1 MKRAELAQHSER
13 LGFTPRDAVRWL
25 APAQLGRTAVRV
37 VLASVFADFGDK
49 RELEGGFPRYDLDLE
64 RLPVQGQPAQPVVR
78 DLELPGTPS
87 RANRAGEPAGEP
99 ADHGTARTHGAAESG
114 GPELWLDFAADL
126 GDGFDSTYTVAS
138 VLAEESLVVDGH
150 ELRRGKVLV
159 LGGDE
164 VYPVA
169 APAAYEDRM
178 VGPYRTALPG
188 GRSPGRDGV
197 LLALPGNHDWYDGL
211 TSFIRLFTRQRNIGG
226 WRTIQTRS
234 YFGLRLTGGED
245 SPGWWLVG
253 LDSQLGQYIDEPQL
267 DYFYNTVTT
276 RLLPGDAVILCVAAP
291 YWVRETEN
299 ANAFRQ
305 VHFFEQDYLRRR
317 FNRRAGLFE
326 ETGASVRLWLTGD
339 LHHYSRYEELA
350 SEADG
355 ATGTPGGTRAGADP
369 RRTQLI
375 TCGLGG
381 AFLADTRLL
390 PAELTLPA
398 HQPAPAP
405 TGTGRRTRPGTADA
419 AGPGTAPG
427 TLDSAAPGGTPG
439 PGRRFVLT
447 PGTFPGAAESLK
459 FRGRLANPFSPFWL
473 PVRNPGFGSALG
485 IAHTV
490 AALTLWT
497 VFSAFRGLSFVD
509 SLLSLRAGNTGFL
522 ALTILAVPLLLLV
535 LLVTVGAA
543 LGLSRDPR
551 ENGAGF
557 TVARGALWQLSA
569 LGAGIAVVL
578 LLPWPAGWPPFLTL
592 ALVLAIIYA
601 TGFAAGSEAFACF
614 ILGTAGGEV
623 ASWAMSGQAI
633 EDHKGFLRI
642 RVAADGNV
650 TVYPVA
656 VDRVCRDWDLKE
668 NDDGGIRPVPA
679 GGLPPLRLF
688 EPPVTVAREGF
699 PP

>member
-1 MKRAELAQHSER
+1 MKRAELAQHSNG

-49 RELEGGFPRYDLDLE
+49 RELEGGFPRYELDLE
-64 RLPVQGQPAQPVVR
+64 RLPVAGQPAQPVVR
-78 DLELPGTPS
+78 GLGLPGAGNAGAGNA
-87 RANRAGEPAGEP
+87 RAAASPAE
-99 ADHGTARTHGAAESG
+99 ANTAEAGTAGTERSSGAED
-114 GPELWLDFAADL
+114 LWLDFTADL
-126 GDGFDSTYTVAS
+126 GDGFDPTYTVAS
-138 VLAEESLVVDGH
+138 LLAEASLQVDGQ

-169 APAAYEDRM
+169 SPAAYEDRM
-178 VGPYRTALPG
+178 VGPYRTALPC
-188 GRSPGRDGV
+188 GRSPGRAGV

-234 YFGLRLTGGED
+234 YFALRLTGGD
-245 SPGWWLVG
+245 DAPGWWLVG

-291 YWVRETEN
+291 YWVRETQN

-317 FNRRAGLFE
+317 FNRRAGIFE

-339 LHHYSRYEELA
+339 LHHYSRYEELPGELPGDA
-350 SEADG
+350 GSTADNR
-355 ATGTPGGTRAGADP
+355 TGADP
-369 RRTQLI
+369 GRTQLI

-381 AFLADTRLL
+381 AFLADAGWL
-390 PAELTLPA
+390 PPELTLPG
-398 HQPAPAP
+398 HRPAPAP
-405 TGTGRRTRPGTADA
+405 ADHTPADHMPAHHQPTHNTADHQPA
-419 AGPGTAPG
+419 R
-427 TLDSAAPGGTPG
+427 
-439 PGRRFVLT
+439 GRRFVLA
-447 PGTFPGAAESLK
+447 PGTFPGRAESRQ
-459 FRGRLANPFSPFWL
+459 FRGRLANPLSPFWL

-485 IAHTV
+485 VAHML

-497 VFSAFRGLSFVD
+497 VFSAFRGLSFPD
-509 SLLSLRAGNTGFL
+509 SLATLKTGNTMLL
-522 ALTILAVPLLLLV
+522 ALTFLGVPLLLL
-535 LLVTVGAA
+535 LLLATLGTA
-543 LGLSRDPR
+543 LGLNRDPR

-578 LLPWPAGWPPFLTL
+578 LLPWPAGLPPFLTL
-592 ALVLAIIYA
+592 GLVLTFTFA
-601 TGFAAGSEAFACF
+601 TGYAAGSEAFAFF
-614 ILGTAGGEV
+614 ILGTGSGEV

-642 RVAADGNV
+642 RIAPDGNL

-656 VDRVCRDWDLKE
+656 VDRICRDWDVE
-668 NDDGGIRPVPA
+668 RNDDGGLRPVPA

-688 EPPVTVAREGF
+688 EPPITIAREGF

>member
-1 MKRAELAQHSER
+1 MKRAELAQHSDR

-49 RELEGGFPRYDLDLE
+49 RELEGGFPRYDLDLD
-64 RLPVQGQPAQPVVR
+64 RLPVPGQPAQPVVR
-78 DLELPGTPS
+78 DLGLPGTQRPS
-87 RANRAGEPAGEP
+87 RYDEPGGESNG
-99 ADHGTARTHGAAESG
+99 RGAALAHGSG
-114 GPELWLDFAADL
+114 DSGAATLWLDFTADL
-126 GDGFDSTYTVAS
+126 GDGFDATYTVAS
-138 VLAEESLVVDGH
+138 LLAEKSLLVDGH
-150 ELRRGKVLV
+150 ELSRGKVLV

-169 APAAYEDRM
+169 APAAYEDRT

-234 YFGLRLTGGED
+234 YFALRLTGGDD

-276 RLLPGDAVILCVAAP
+276 RLRPGDAIILCVAAP

-339 LHHYSRYEELA
+339 LHHYSRYEEQA
-350 SEADG
+350 PEEAG
-355 ATGTPGGTRAGADP
+355 ERTGTRPGDDP

-381 AFLADTRLL
+381 AFLLDARWL

-398 HQPAPAP
+398 HQPAHALTGTEPRAPAP
-405 TGTGRRTRPGTADA
+405 AEPRSNPGTGRRFALA
-419 AGPGTAPG
+419 
-427 TLDSAAPGGTPG
+427 
-439 PGRRFVLT
+439 
-447 PGTFPGAAESLK
+447 PGTFPGAAESRQ
-459 FRGRLANPFSPFWL
+459 FRGRLANPLTPFWL
-473 PVRNPGFGSALG
+473 PLRNPGFGSALG
-485 IAHTV
+485 IAHVV

-509 SLLSLRAGNTGFL
+509 SLLSLRAGNTGLL
-522 ALTILAVPLLLLV
+522 ALTILAVPLFLLLLLV
-535 LLVTVGAA
+535 TLGTA
-543 LGLSRDPR
+543 LGLARDPR

-578 LLPWPAGWPPFLTL
+578 LLPWQAAWPPFLTL
-592 ALVLAIIYA
+592 ALVLAIIFA
-601 TGFAAGSEAFACF
+601 AGFAAGSEAFALF
-614 ILGTAGGEV
+614 ILGTPRGEV

-642 RVAADGNV
+642 RITADGNL

-656 VDRVCRDWDLKE
+656 VDRVCRDWTLAE
-668 NDDGGIRPVPA
+668 NDDGGLRPVPA

-688 EPPVTVAREGF
+688 EPPVTIAREGF
-699 PP
+699 GQ

>member
-1 MKRAELAQHSER
+1 MKRSELAQHSNG

-49 RELEGGFPRYDLDLE
+49 RELEGGFPRYELDLD
-64 RLPVQGQPAQPVVR
+64 RLPAPGQPAQPVVR
-78 DLELPGTPS
+78 DLGLPGS
-87 RANRAGEPAGEP
+87 PA
-99 ADHGTARTHGAAESG
+99 A
-114 GPELWLDFAADL
+114 LWLDFTADL

-138 VLAEESLVVDGH
+138 LLAEKSLVVEGH
-150 ELRRGKVLV
+150 ELPRGTVLV

-169 APAAYEDRM
+169 SPAAYEDRM

-188 GRSPGRDGV
+188 GRSPGGAGV

-211 TSFIRLFTRQRNIGG
+211 TSFIRLFTRQRKIGG
-226 WRTIQTRS
+226 WRTVQTRS
-234 YFGLRLTGGED
+234 YFAVRLTGGD
-245 SPGWWLVG
+245 DAPGWWLVG

-276 RLLPGDAVILCVAAP
+276 RLLPGDAIILCVAAP
-291 YWVRETEN
+291 YWVQGAEDSD
-299 ANAFRQ
+299 AFRQ

-317 FNRRAGLFE
+317 FNRRAGTFE
-326 ETGASVRLWLTGD
+326 ATGAAVRLWLTGD
-339 LHHYSRYEELA
+339 LHHYSRYEETTHGQNP
-350 SEADG
+350 EDG
-355 ATGTPGGTRAGADP
+355 PAAAADP

-381 AFLADTRLL
+381 AFLADAQGL

-398 HQPAPAP
+398 AVPSVASPP
-405 TGTGRRTRPGTADA
+405 PVR
-419 AGPGTAPG
+419 APG
-427 TLDSAAPGGTPG
+427 T
-439 PGRRFVLT
+439 GRRFVLA
-447 PGTFPGAAESLK
+447 PGTFPGRAESRRL
-459 FRGRLANPFSPFWL
+459 RGRLANPLSPFWL

-485 IAHTV
+485 TAHVV

-497 VFSAFRGLSFVD
+497 VFSAFRGLSFVE

-522 ALTILAVPLLLLV
+522 ALAITAVPLLLL
-535 LLVTVGAA
+535 LLLSTLGAA
-543 LGLSRDPR
+543 LGFGREPQ

-557 TVARGALWQLSA
+557 TVSRGALWQLSA
-569 LGAGIAVVL
+569 LAAGIAVVL
-578 LLPWPAGWPPFLTL
+578 LIPWPGDWPPFLSL
-592 ALVLAIIYA
+592 GLVLAIIYVV
-601 TGFAAGSEAFACF
+601 GFAAGSEAFAFF
-614 ILGTAGGEV
+614 ILGTPGGEV
-623 ASWAMSGQAI
+623 AAWAMSGQAI

-642 RVAADGNV
+642 RIAADGTL

-656 VDRVCRDWDLKE
+656 VDRICRDWTLTE
-668 NDDGGIRPVPA
+668 NDDGGLRPVPA
-679 GGLPPLRLF
+679 AGLPPLRLF
-688 EPPVTVAREGF
+688 EPPVTIAREGF

>member
-1 MKRAELAQHSER
+1 MKRAELAQHSDG

-64 RLPVQGQPAQPVVR
+64 RLPVPGQPAQPVVR
-78 DLELPGTPS
+78 GLGLPGTPFPS
-87 RANRAGEPAGEP
+87 HSEEP
-99 ADHGTARTHGAAESG
+99 AAESDEESDGRGDGRADRAG
-114 GPELWLDFAADL
+114 GSGATALWLDFTADL
-126 GDGFDSTYTVAS
+126 GDGFDATYTVAS
-138 VLAEESLVVDGH
+138 LLAEKSLLVDGH
-150 ELRRGKVLV
+150 ELSRGKVLV

-234 YFGLRLTGGED
+234 YFALRLTGGDD
-245 SPGWWLVG
+245 SPGWWVVG

-276 RLLPGDAVILCVAAP
+276 RLLPGDAIILCVAAP
-291 YWVRETEN
+291 YWVREPEN

-317 FNRRAGLFE
+317 FNHRAGLFE
-326 ETGASVRLWLTGD
+326 DTGASVRLWLTGD
-339 LHHYSRYEELA
+339 LHHYARYEELA
-350 SEADG
+350 PEAPS
-355 ATGTPGGTRAGADP
+355 AAGTRTGIPAGDGPRSDP

-381 AFLADTRLL
+381 AFLLDARWL

-398 HQPAPAP
+398 HQPAHAV
-405 TGTGRRTRPGTADA
+405 TGTEPRTPA
-419 AGPGTAPG
+419 AAEPRNNR
-427 TLDSAAPGGTPG
+427 S
-439 PGRRFVLT
+439 PGRRFSLA
-447 PGTFPGAAESLK
+447 PGTFPGAAESRQ
-459 FRGRLANPFSPFWL
+459 FRGRLANPLTPFWL
-473 PVRNPGFGSALG
+473 PLRNPGFGSALG
-485 IAHTV
+485 IAHLV

-509 SLLSLRAGNTGFL
+509 SLLSLRAGNTGFT
-522 ALTILAVPLLLLV
+522 ALVIVAVPAALLV
-535 LLVTVGAA
+535 FLEASRPLVGHRQHGT
-543 LGLSRDPR
+543 
-551 ENGAGF
+551 GF
-557 TVARGALWQLSA
+557 TAARGALWQLTA

-578 LLPWPAGWPPFLTL
+578 VLPWPAGWPPFLTL
-592 ALVLAIIYA
+592 ALVLAVTFA
-601 TGFAAGSEAFACF
+601 TGFAAGSEAFALF
-614 ILGTAGGEV
+614 ILGTPRGEV

-642 RVAADGNV
+642 RIAADGTL

-656 VDRVCRDWDLKE
+656 VDRVCRDWTLEE
-668 NDDGGIRPVPA
+668 NDDGGLRPVPE

-699 PP
+699 AP

>member
-1 MKRAELAQHSER
+1 MKRSELAQHSNG

-49 RELEGGFPRYDLDLE
+49 RELEGGFPRYELDLE
-64 RLPVQGQPAQPVVR
+64 RLPVPGQPAQPVVR
-78 DLELPGTPS
+78 DLGVPGS
-87 RANRAGEPAGEP
+87 PA
-99 ADHGTARTHGAAESG
+99 A
-114 GPELWLDFAADL
+114 LWLDFTADL

-138 VLAEESLVVDGH
+138 LLAEKSLVVEGH
-150 ELRRGKVLV
+150 ELPRGKVLV

-169 APAAYEDRM
+169 SPAAYEDRM

-188 GRSPGRDGV
+188 GRSPGSAGV

-234 YFGLRLTGGED
+234 YFALRLTGGD
-245 SPGWWLVG
+245 DAPGWWLVG

-267 DYFYNTVTT
+267 DYFYNTVTA
-276 RLLPGDAVILCVAAP
+276 RLLPGDAIILCVAAP
-291 YWVRETEN
+291 YWVQGAED
-299 ANAFRQ
+299 ADAFRQ

-317 FNRRAGLFE
+317 FNRRAGTFE
-326 ETGASVRLWLTGD
+326 ATGAAVRLWLTGD
-339 LHHYSRYEELA
+339 LHHYSRYEETTHGPNP
-350 SEADG
+350 EDG
-355 ATGTPGGTRAGADP
+355 PAADP

-381 AFLADTRLL
+381 AFLADAQAL

-398 HQPAPAP
+398 SVPSVASQPPV
-405 TGTGRRTRPGTADA
+405 R
-419 AGPGTAPG
+419 APG
-427 TLDSAAPGGTPG
+427 T
-439 PGRRFVLT
+439 GRRFVLA
-447 PGTFPGAAESLK
+447 PGTFPGRAESRRL
-459 FRGRLANPFSPFWL
+459 RGRLANPLSPFWL

-485 IAHTV
+485 TAHVV

-497 VFSAFRGLSFVD
+497 VFSAFRGLSFVE
-509 SLLSLRAGNTGFL
+509 SLLSLRAGNTGLLVL
-522 ALTILAVPLLLLV
+522 AITAVPLLLL
-535 LLVTVGAA
+535 LLLSTLGPA
-543 LGLSRDPR
+543 LGLGREPQ

-557 TVARGALWQLSA
+557 TVSRGALWQLSA
-569 LGAGIAVVL
+569 LAAGIAVVL
-578 LLPWPAGWPPFLTL
+578 LIPWPGDWPPFLSL
-592 ALVLAIIYA
+592 GLVLAIIYVV
-601 TGFAAGSEAFACF
+601 GFAAGSEAFAFF
-614 ILGTAGGEV
+614 ILGTPGGEV
-623 ASWAMSGQAI
+623 AAWAMSGQAI

-642 RVAADGNV
+642 RIAADGTL

-656 VDRVCRDWDLKE
+656 VDRICRDWNLGTTG
-668 NDDGGIRPVPA
+668 DGGLRPVPA

-688 EPPVTVAREGF
+688 EPPVTISREGF

>member
-1 MKRAELAQHSER
+1 MKRAELAQHSNG

-49 RELEGGFPRYDLDLE
+49 RELEGGFPRYELDLE
-64 RLPVQGQPAQPVVR
+64 RLPVAGQPAQPVVR
-78 DLELPGTPS
+78 DLGLPGIDK
-87 RANRAGEPAGEP
+87 AGA
-99 ADHGTARTHGAAESG
+99 AAGTAAADAVGSERSSGAE
-114 GPELWLDFAADL
+114 ELWLDFTADL

-138 VLAEESLVVDGH
+138 LLAEVSLEVDGQK
-150 ELRRGKVLV
+150 LRRGKVLV

-169 APAAYEDRM
+169 SPAAYEDRM

-188 GRSPGRDGV
+188 GRSPGRAGV

-234 YFGLRLTGGED
+234 YFALRLTGGDD

-299 ANAFRQ
+299 ASAFRQ

-317 FNRRAGLFE
+317 FNRRAGMFE

-339 LHHYSRYEELA
+339 LHHYSRYEELPGELPGDAGLPA
-350 SEADG
+350 SG
-355 ATGTPGGTRAGADP
+355 RTGADP
-369 RRTQLI
+369 RRTQLM

-381 AFLADTRLL
+381 AFLADARWL
-390 PAELTLPA
+390 PPELTLPA
-398 HQPAPAP
+398 HRPDPAPADHA
-405 TGTGRRTRPGTADA
+405 TADRQPDHQPA
-419 AGPGTAPG
+419 Q
-427 TLDSAAPGGTPG
+427 
-439 PGRRFVLT
+439 GRRFVLA
-447 PGTFPGAAESLK
+447 PGTFPGRAESRQ

-485 IAHTV
+485 VAHML

-497 VFSAFRGLSFVD
+497 VFSAFRGLSFPD
-509 SLLSLRAGNTGFL
+509 SLTTLKTGNTVLL
-522 ALTILAVPLLLLV
+522 ALTILAVPLLLL
-535 LLVTVGAA
+535 LLLATLGTA
-543 LGLSRDPR
+543 LGLNRDPG

-557 TVARGALWQLSA
+557 TVSRGALWQLSA

-578 LLPWPAGWPPFLTL
+578 LLPWPAGLPPFLTL
-592 ALVLAIIYA
+592 GLVLTFTFTTGYA
-601 TGFAAGSEAFACF
+601 VGSEAFAFF
-614 ILGTAGGEV
+614 ILGTGSGEV

-642 RVAADGNV
+642 RIAPDGNL

-656 VDRVCRDWDLKE
+656 VDRVCRDWDLE
-668 NDDGGIRPVPA
+668 RTDDGGLRPVPA

-688 EPPVTVAREGF
+688 EPPITIAREGF
-699 PP
+699 PL